1 MKVVERKQS
10 ENHDSRK
17 IEIAGES
24 NWSEN
29 GNSRRINTVGEL
41 KRSENLKKTVIM
53 LVIVQEEHLQTVSQ

>member
-1 MKVVERKQS
+1 MKVVERKQY

-17 IEIAGES
+17 IEIAGEL

-53 LVIVQEEHLQTVSQ
+53 LVIVQEEHLQTASQ